1 MSRTA
6 TPGSPP
12 ITVRSWPFG
21 APSRRCLLELV
32 LQTSPPKDG
41 WRRSALEKACEVSVG
56 TLDAHLDALVSL
68 GLLTHSD
75 GRFFKPSPTPPL
87 AWFLRGV
94 LRETKNAPDKPAPP
108 LPRRTYIRRG

>member
-1 MSRTA
+1 VSRTA

-21 APSRRCLLELV
+21 ALSRRRLLELV

-41 WRRSALEKACEVSVG
+41 WQRSALEKACGVSVG

-68 GLLTHSD
+68 GLLTHKD
-75 GRFFKPSPTPPL
+75 GRFFKPAPMPPL
-87 AWFLRGV
+87 ARFLRGV
-94 LRETKNAPDKPAPP
+94 LRETTNAPDAPAPT
-108 LPRRTYIRRG
+108 LPRRKYTRRG